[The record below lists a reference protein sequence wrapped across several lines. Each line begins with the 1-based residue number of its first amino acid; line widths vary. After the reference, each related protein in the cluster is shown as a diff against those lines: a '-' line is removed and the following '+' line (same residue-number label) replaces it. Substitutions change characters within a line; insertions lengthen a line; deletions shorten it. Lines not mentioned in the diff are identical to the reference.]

1 MRAIAALAV
10 LVYHFSI
17 QFMATGG
24 SESHWFYYVFN
35 QIGYAGVDF
44 FFVISGYIMWIT
56 TQTINSQHPV
66 LEFAYKRATRIY
78 FGYWP
83 YFFIGLALVTLN
95 PGLLSPQVNLLGSLF
110 LTELETTSLLIQ
122 VAWTLQYELYFYAL
136 FALLLVFPRKQAM
149 KAIVALTAIIMAWQ
163 LYLYLQ
169 PNTAGQAS
177 DSRLLHFLLS
187 PFCLEFFAGCALGRF
202 FQSQRLKHLKVVLLV
217 GLSLLALAIYV
228 QQAILEASLIG
239 SNHINLRI
247 AVFGTAAVLLLAV
260 LIETEM
266 RGRVLLKRFSTI
278 LGGASYSI
286 YLSHTIVITM
296 VFAWGLQN
304 WILLN
309 SQSPGFWIGLL
320 MLFTVLYSIIHYLW
334 IEQPLM
340 RMAKNIQKRLFKS

>member
-17 QFMATGG
+17 QFMAAGG
-24 SESHWFYYVFN
+24 SAQHWFYYLFN

-56 TQTINSQHPV
+56 TQTISSQYPV
-66 LEFAYKRATRIY
+66 LEFAYKRTTRIY

-83 YFFIGLALVTLN
+83 YFTLGLALVTFN

-110 LTELETTSLLIQ
+110 LTELETSSLLIQ

-136 FALLLVFPRKQAM
+136 FALLLLFPREQAM
-149 KAIVALTAIIMAWQ
+149 KAIAALTFIIVTFQ
-163 LYLYLQ
+163 LYQYLQ
-169 PNTAGQAS
+169 PNTAGHAS
-177 DSRLLHFLLS
+177 ESRWLHFLLS

-202 FQSQRLKHLKVVLLV
+202 FQSRRLKHLKVALML
-217 GLSLLALAIYV
+217 GLSLLALAIYI
-228 QQAILEASLIG
+228 QQAILDASLIG
-239 SNHINLRI
+239 SSHTKLRI
-247 AVFGTAAVLLLAV
+247 SLFGAAAVLLLAV

-266 RGRVLLKRFSTI
+266 RGRVLLKGFSTL

-296 VFAWGLQN
+296 VFAWGIQN

-309 SQSPGFWIGLL
+309 SHSPGLWIGLL
-320 MLFTVLYSIIHYLW
+320 MLLTVFYSIIHYLW

-340 RMAKNIQKRLFKS
+340 TMAKKIQMRLFQS